1 MRNAQIFD
9 LSAVFAEQIA
19 VSKPLIREA
28 YEKLGE
34 TEVKALKYHTG
45 NIRRK
50 LVARLHTST
59 IDKVVRLCKQTFP
72 EQSPIPLARIK
83 DELQAIYAQL
93 GISHKAKAT
102 DIQQWC
108 ETKESSIYSDG
119 KKVKCLTI
127 IRYSIARIK

>member
-1 MRNAQIFD
+1 MRNVQIFD
-9 LSAVFAEQIA
+9 LSAVFAKQIA

-50 LVARLHTST
+50 LVARLHTSN

-72 EQSPIPLARIK
+72 EQNPIPLTRIK
-83 DELQAIYAQL
+83 HELQAIYDQL
-93 GISHKAKAT
+93 VSHTRPKQR
-102 DIQQWC
+102 IF
-108 ETKESSIYSDG
+108 SSG
-119 KKVKCLTI
+119 VKPKNRRS
-127 IRYSIARIK
+127 IRMEKR